1 MCIRIV
7 EEDQCQLLCV
17 TEWFVTQDLL
27 KIWHDSDGYCDDHE
41 FVNWL
46 NGYKQFKAQKP
57 QIKESIPIA
66 GHLAR
71 VKDWCLAD
79 NEKNML
85 TRTVEKVFMH
95 ARQVSDICLCLSDMI
110 TPKN

>member
-1 MCIRIV
+1 MEFVSNLFKTQEICTDTVSIAQYLPEYVPDQCNTQEMCIRIV

-27 KIWHDSDGYCDDHE
+27 WHDSDGYCDDHE

-57 QIKESIPIA
+57 QIKKESIPIA
-66 GHLAR
+66 
-71 VKDWCLAD
+71 
-79 NEKNML
+79 
-85 TRTVEKVFMH
+85 
-95 ARQVSDICLCLSDMI
+95 
-110 TPKN
+110 